1 MIQRDMKKYFF
12 FQTMV
17 HNKAILAG
25 YALCETGRVL
35 LIAAAAFWAAIV
47 VDDVFL
53 QEMAPSATAPVLLMA
68 APALL
73 VLFLVLIFLYLL
85 GFLLN
90 YQQQE
95 LSYRARSLVR
105 EKLHEKILSSINI
118 KGQAGGE
125 SIRMNNLLPLALEQV
140 DALDLW
146 FTKVMPVI
154 FGLAIHLPI
163 LLIISAGTDPMTGLL
178 MLITMP
184 IAPFLLYL
192 IGRVSRDASKKEWQE
207 LTELSAGLAELL
219 HTLPTVKLFRQEG
232 RLTETVACLSENFA
246 QAALRVLQITFIS
259 AFALELITTLS
270 IAIVA
275 VSIGLR
281 LLYGQLTFFTAFFV
295 LLVLPE
301 FYQPLRQAGTA
312 FHGGMT
318 AYTAETSL
326 AEFLHFRDVKAEA
339 NLSNDL
345 TQEMGVIIGQHIS
358 FGYGAGSLP
367 ILQDKS
373 FVVPAQQIT
382 VIRGSSGSGKTTL
395 LRLCGGLLSP
405 TKGILRRSRVP
416 LSYVPQEPH
425 LFNGTL
431 AENITLVFATD
442 SYSAEEQAKI
452 RQALE
457 KVQLLAGAEQL
468 PQGMMTLLG
477 EGGQNLSQGQR
488 KRLGLA
494 RAIYQQRDLVLMDE
508 PTAAL
513 DSATRAEI
521 IKVLWELAQGR
532 TLLLVSH
539 DEDLL
544 ALADNIILLE
554 PVEQNLE
561 VQIETEEEEV
571 L

>member
-1 MIQRDMKKYFF
+1 ML
-12 FQTMV
+12 

-25 YALCETGRVL
+25 SVLCETGRAL
-35 LIAAAAFWAAIV
+35 LIAAAAFLAAIV
-47 VDDVFL
+47 VDDVFM
-53 QEMAPSATAPVLLMA
+53 QERALAETAPVLLVT
-68 APALL
+68 APVLL

-90 YQQQE
+90 HQQQE
-95 LSYRARSLVR
+95 LSYKARSLVR
-105 EKLHEKILSSINI
+105 ERLHEKILSPIGI
-118 KGQAGGE
+118 KGQVGNE
-125 SIRMNNLLPLALEQV
+125 SIQMNNLLPLALEQV

-146 FTKVMPVI
+146 FTKVLPVI
-154 FGLAIHLPI
+154 LGLVITLPI

-178 MLITMP
+178 MLITLP

-192 IGRVSRDASKKEWQE
+192 IGRVSREASEREWQK
-207 LTELSAGLAELL
+207 LTELSAGFAELL

-232 RLTETVACLSENFA
+232 SLTKKVASLSENFA

-281 LLYGQLTFFTAFFV
+281 LLYGQMTFFTAFFV

-318 AYTAETSL
+318 AYTAEKSL
-326 AEFLHFRDVKAEA
+326 AAFLPSREVKTEDDAV
-339 NLSNDL
+339 NDSAR
-345 TQEMGVIIGQHIS
+345 EKGGIIGQHIS
-358 FGYGAGSLP
+358 FSYGAGSLP
-367 ILQDKS
+367 VLLDRS
-373 FVVPAQQIT
+373 FVVPEQQIT

-405 TKGILRRSRVP
+405 TKGILRRPRVP

-431 AENITLVFATD
+431 AENITLVFAPD
-442 SYSAEEQAKI
+442 FYSSEEQVKI
-452 RQALE
+452 RQVLE
-457 KVQLLAGAEQL
+457 KVQLLSWAEQL
-468 PQGMMTLLG
+468 PQGMLTPLG

-513 DSATRAEI
+513 DSTARAEI

-539 DEDLL
+539 DEDLV

-554 PVEQNLE
+554 SVEQNLE
-561 VQIETEEEEV
+561 VQIETEEEVV

>member
-1 MIQRDMKKYFF
+1 MQRDMKKCFF
-12 FQTMV
+12 LQTLL
-17 HNKAILAG
+17 HNKAILAVS
-25 YALCETGRVL
+25 ALCEMGRAL
-35 LIAAAAFWAAIV
+35 LIAAAAFLTAVV
-47 VDDVFL
+47 VDDVFM
-53 QEMAPSATAPVLLMA
+53 QEMALAETAPVLLVT

-105 EKLHEKILSSINI
+105 EKLHEKILSSIGI
-118 KGQAGGE
+118 KEQAGGE
-125 SIRMNNLLPLALEQV
+125 SIQMNNLLPLALEQV

-146 FTKVMPVI
+146 FTKVLPVI

-178 MLITMP
+178 MLITLP

-192 IGRVSRDASKKEWQE
+192 IGRVSREASKKEWQE

-295 LLVLPE
+295 LLMLPE

-326 AEFLHFRDVKAEA
+326 AEFLYSREVKAEA
-339 NLSNDL
+339 NPAKDL
-345 TQEMGVIIGQHIS
+345 AQEMGVIIGRHIS
-358 FGYGAGSLP
+358 FSYGAEALP
-367 ILQDKS
+367 VLLDRN

-425 LFNGTL
+425 IFNGTL
-431 AENITLVFATD
+431 AENITLVFAPD

-457 KVQLLAGAEQL
+457 KVKLLSWAEQQ
-468 PQGMMTLLG
+468 PQGIMTPLG

-494 RAIYQQRDLVLMDE
+494 RAIYQQRDLILLDE

-561 VQIETEEEEV
+561 VQIATEEEVV

>member
-1 MIQRDMKKYFF
+1 MIQRDMKKCFF

-47 VDDVFL
+47 VNDVFL
-53 QEMAPSATAPVLLMA
+53 QEMAPVLLMA

-105 EKLHEKILSSINI
+105 EKLHEKILSSIGI
-118 KGQAGGE
+118 KEQAGGE
-125 SIRMNNLLPLALEQV
+125 SIQMNNLLPLALEQV

-146 FTKVMPVI
+146 FTKVLPVI

-178 MLITMP
+178 MLITLP

-192 IGRVSRDASKKEWQE
+192 IGRVSREASKKEWQE

-326 AEFLHFRDVKAEA
+326 AEFLYSREVKAEA
-339 NLSNDL
+339 DPAKDL
-345 TQEMGVIIGQHIS
+345 AQEMGVIIGRHIS
-358 FGYGAGSLP
+358 FSYGAEALP
-367 ILQDKS
+367 VLLDRN

-431 AENITLVFATD
+431 AENITLVLATD

-457 KVQLLAGAEQL
+457 KVQLLAWAEQL

-494 RAIYQQRDLVLMDE
+494 RAIYQQRDFVLMDE